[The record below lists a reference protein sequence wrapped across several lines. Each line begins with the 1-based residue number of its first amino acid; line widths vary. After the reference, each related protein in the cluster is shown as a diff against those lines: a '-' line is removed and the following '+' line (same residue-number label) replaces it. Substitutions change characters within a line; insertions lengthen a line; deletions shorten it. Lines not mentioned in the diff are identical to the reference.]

1 MSEQVEAELQKAF
14 ATETTVEI
22 DAPGASADPFQ
33 PAPSNLRTIMAMQDV
48 KVKAAWLKSYKKE
61 LKTLVESGTFSIEPM
76 QAGDT
81 CTPTMDDNRVKL
93 QCDGSLDKLKT
104 RIVVRGDLQT
114 KSIVEDT
121 HSPTAFFPSFKLIV
135 ESQLD

>member
-1 MSEQVEAELQKAF
+1 MEAELQKKF

-48 KVKAAWLKSYKKE
+48 KVKAAWLKSYKIE
-61 LKTLVESGTFSIEPM
+61 LKMLVESGTFSIEPM

-93 QCDGSLDKLKT
+93 QSDGSLDKLKT
-104 RIVVRGDLQT
+104 RIVV
-114 KSIVEDT
+114 
-121 HSPTAFFPSFKLIV
+121 
-135 ESQLD
+135 